1 MFFNTPAF
9 CKNHNT
15 NINIRKS
22 ELLNGLWH
30 RVICKIFVLQDFD
43 GKQRRAAIQFH
54 EIRGIPHWLGM
65 KIKF

>member
-30 RVICKIFVLQDFD
+30 RIICKIFVLQDFD
-43 GKQRRAAIQFH
+43 DQTKKSCYSISRNQENFSLA
-54 EIRGIPHWLGM
+54 WN
-65 KIKF
+65 KN